1 MRGGLM
7 RPRSLTPPPHM
18 NVQEN
23 IMLDLLSV
31 GLVAAFIA
39 AALAYV
45 ALCERI

>member
-1 MRGGLM
+1 M
-7 RPRSLTPPPHM
+7 RPRSLMPPPHM

-23 IMLDLLSV
+23 MMLDLLSA
-31 GLVAAFIA
+31 GLVAVFVA